1 MDGSLGMNRAN
12 VCGEPCVYLSVCRYR
27 LTTRSKILHPTT
39 YRASCD
45 LDPGFTRSRP
55 NCPSLRSG
63 CLSLC
68 WSLIWL
74 VLDLSFAVVTD
85 LLGPISKTLVGLL
98 SREPYY
104 FSSSRLE
111 LDLGLLSHG
120 MISLSKHISF
130 VRKRGGEPWKCLR
143 SFSPPNHP

>member
-1 MDGSLGMNRAN
+1 MTDRTPSPHAPGLGRCFDSSHTLSGSG
-12 VCGEPCVYLSVCRYR
+12 
-27 LTTRSKILHPTT
+27 
-39 YRASCD
+39 
-45 LDPGFTRSRP
+45 
-55 NCPSLRSG
+55 
-63 CLSLC
+63 LSLS

-111 LDLGLLSHG
+111 LDLGSLSHG